1 MFCSKCGAQIPPDSA
16 FCNKCGTAIST
27 AAAPSAPFVV
37 NSVREEI
44 LAPSDARILKCPSC
58 GAPLTP
64 HFGEMVITCSYCGSS
79 VNLGSE
85 GWRSINKHSML
96 VLKVTDRH
104 AVERVI
110 HDEMNKGLLRIRVH
124 ERSKLEEMNLTLVP
138 YWIVSV
144 SARTNIVAADTASQ
158 VGTAAATAAL
168 FGAIAGEGR
177 HSRGGGI
184 VEGAMLGSMMS
195 GGLSGSM
202 RKSYQMSD
210 NHNYPVV
217 ALKALT
223 EYQPHD
229 FEFDLRDRILFDSRK
244 VPSGVRILNGDI
256 SEDDAKQLAKI
267 LVDQLQ
273 SRKAHEKYHMIQ
285 QIDTEVSVGQ
295 AELLHVPV
303 WAARYDFKGK
313 KIVVVVDG
321 NSGKMIHSV
330 GLD

>member
-1 MFCSKCGAQIPPDSA
+1 MFCSKCGAQITEDSV
-16 FCNKCGTAIST
+16 FCNKCGAAILTAM
-27 AAAPSAPFVV
+27 AAASASAVD
-37 NSVREEI
+37 SARDEI

-64 HFGEMVITCSYCGSS
+64 VFGEMVITCSYCGSS

-85 GWRSINKHSML
+85 GWKSIGKHTML
-96 VLKVTDRH
+96 ALNVTDRR
-104 AVERVI
+104 AVEHVV

-124 ERSKLEEMNLTLVP
+124 ERSNLEEMNLTFVP

-144 SARTNIVAADTASQ
+144 SARTSIIAADTARQ

-168 FGAIAGEGR
+168 FGAIAGGGR
-177 HSRGGGI
+177 HSRGGGV
-184 VEGAMLGSMMS
+184 VEGALLGSMMS
-195 GGLSGSM
+195 GGFSGGM
-202 RKSYQMSD
+202 RRSYEMSD
-210 NHNYPVV
+210 NYNYPVV

-244 VPSGVRILNGDI
+244 VPSGVKILNGDI
-256 SEDDAKQLAKI
+256 SEDDAKQIAKI

-285 QIDTEVSVGQ
+285 QINTEVNVGES
-295 AELLHVPV
+295 ELLHVPV

-313 KIVVVVDG
+313 KIIVVVDG